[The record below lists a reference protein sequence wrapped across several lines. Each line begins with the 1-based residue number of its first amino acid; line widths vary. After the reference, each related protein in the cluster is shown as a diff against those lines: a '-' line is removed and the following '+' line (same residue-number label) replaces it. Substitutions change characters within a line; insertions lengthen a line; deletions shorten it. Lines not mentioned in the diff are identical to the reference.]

1 MNKGVILRMTKKE
14 LRKIAKELAR
24 LETVI
29 KTTEDSE
36 VRYRA
41 EQEILTLTNKVEDF
55 EDMVIIDELVM
66 NLLEEKN

>member
-1 MNKGVILRMTKKE
+1 MTKKE